1 MNRLTISLA
10 GLVAVSLV
18 SSAWALPPLP
28 KYVQENYD
36 AQPAFKKFADAYR
49 ETKTKCALCHIPNAD
64 KKAKGHGLNDFGK
77 QMHDNLNDGEF
88 KKLDKAG
95 KDNPADHAKALKLVA
110 DALQKSEAGKTEGG
124 QSYGDIL
131 RKGELPVK

>member
-1 MNRLTISLA
+1 MTRLTMMLA
-10 GLVAVSLV
+10 GLVAATFV

-36 AQPAFKKFADAYR
+36 AQPAYAKFANAYR
-49 ETKTKCALCHIPNAD
+49 EMKMKCSLCHVPGAD

-77 QMHDNLNDGEF
+77 LMHDNLNDGEF

-110 DALQKSEAGKTEGG
+110 DALQKSEAGKTAGG
-124 QSYGDIL
+124 QTYGDIL